1 MLEKYKERSE
11 KVQQQ
16 NKMKEEYDYLMIL
29 SCLMFAKNAKDN
41 RKEISLVFS
50 EQKENQGED
59 KNDITCGQLC
69 NMNKWPTEKK
79 NY

>member
-1 MLEKYKERSE
+1 
-11 KVQQQ
+11 
-16 NKMKEEYDYLMIL
+16 MKEYDYLMIL
-29 SCLMFAKNAKDN
+29 SCLMFVKNAKDN

-69 NMNKWPTEKK
+69 NMNK
-79 NY
+79 